1 MAHSTSSR
9 DKSKSPGRHLGYR
22 LENEVGLNPAQ
33 SKVTIDI
40 FAQHLSNYCSDR
52 RQPGEII
59 HTAVSMDEP
68 PGKPI
73 KNCKVVPV
81 RLTYFHEEDPNVIRE
96 EGTVE
101 ARAIRLLR
109 FCREAYEHKA
119 LFSQVDLSLLLCID
133 VSTVKDLVK
142 RLRDNGISV
151 PTRGVVKDIG
161 PEPSH
166 KREIARLLGLG
177 YTTSK
182 IRAMTNHSESSIG
195 RYQQQFALIL
205 YLLHRYPEASHHE
218 RCTLSGLSRSAYD
231 AYVNVHDD
239 LAARD
244 DCQTHLERL
253 RRRYELDPEARD
265 NLVPPA
271 KRRSANAN
279 RRLGE
284 QTLDTVIRQTIEI
297 DLGTTRRVAET
308 VTEDLMGIINRSF
321 QLPDPLRPGE
331 IVIFVDAYD
340 PSSLSGEKVADRP
353 VIPVSIPLHTQ
364 QILDIWR
371 LDEPVGRRRAR
382 IAAIIASAAHE
393 QGGVMTIA
401 ALARLLHTNP
411 STLSK
416 ALRELAVDLHIDAAT
431 KGLLEDAGSKLTHKN
446 LIIGLDQHGLTGNE
460 ISWLTRHAPCSRDR
474 YIGTFR
480 RAEALM
486 RLEARLPD
494 AEHLARVLDLRLHVA
509 KQYVDL
515 LAQHHGGEDGPRSS
529 ANDKAA

>member
-1 MAHSTSSR
+1 MTHSTSAR

-40 FAQHLSNYCSDR
+40 IAQHLSNYCSDF

-73 KNCKVVPV
+73 KHCKVVPV
-81 RLTYFHEEDPNVIRE
+81 RLTFFHEEDPNVIRE

-109 FCREAYEHKA
+109 FCREAYEQKA
-119 LFSQVDLSLLLCID
+119 LFSHEDLSLLLCID

-142 RLRDNGISV
+142 RLRDDGISV
-151 PTRGVVKDIG
+151 PTRGAVKDIG

-205 YLLHRYPEASHHE
+205 YLLHRYPKASHHE
-218 RCTLSGLSRSAYD
+218 RCTLSGLSRSVYD
-231 AYVNVHDD
+231 AYVEVHDE

-244 DCQTHLERL
+244 DCQAHLERL
-253 RRRYELDPEARD
+253 RMRYELDPEVRD
-265 NLVPPA
+265 GLVPPA
-271 KRRSANAN
+271 KRRSADAN
-279 RRLGE
+279 HRLGE
-284 QTLDTVIRQTIEI
+284 QTLDTVIRQTIET

-308 VTEDLMGIINRSF
+308 VTDDLMGIINRSF
-321 QLPDPLRPGE
+321 QLPDQLRPGE
-331 IVIFVDAYD
+331 TVIFVDAYD

-364 QILDIWR
+364 QILDIWHSE
-371 LDEPVGRRRAR
+371 EPLGRRRAR
-382 IAAIIASAAHE
+382 IATIIASAAHE

-401 ALARLLHTNP
+401 ALAQLLHTTP
-411 STLSK
+411 S
-416 ALRELAVDLHIDAAT
+416 LAVDLHIDAAT

-446 LIIGLDQHGLTGNE
+446 LIIGLDQHGLTGDE

-486 RLEARLPD
+486 HLEGRLPD

-515 LAQHHGGEDGPRSS
+515 LARHHGGEDGPRSS
-529 ANDKAA
+529 ANNKAA